1 MKKTRISL
9 LALMLALIMVVGV
22 FASCNGTG
30 GDNASEKASEAVTSA
45 DTSAETT
52 AEATTEAQ
60 TTSTET
66 QTSATETETTTTE
79 TEASSTETVTT
90 ETESSETDT
99 ETTVGETE
107 TTTTETETATTETEE
122 VLDTSALTI
131 EVVDRNPDF
140 VEHETASAVNERPV
154 QVRVEAED
162 YLNSTIPWAEYK
174 GTEFSDG
181 VLMRGLTSKNNTDLQ
196 GNYYVEYIVN
206 VPVAGEYDFT
216 ILSTNVGSFDW
227 TTNYKYKV
235 NDGKEVNAVEV
246 ATVVSDFPSATL
258 GDSGLLKILNIGRIE
273 LNEGD
278 NTIRIT
284 LDNSD
289 LNTIQW
295 GPRIAFFMDY
305 FEVSRGSGSNSSVS
319 IEYATAVKGDNSDIL
334 TAAAKVN
341 VYDVST
347 PIKFTYVDFFAE
359 AGSKEYSIIDYFGNV
374 VYSGTVEGQQYD
386 YVTLERTIKN
396 HPTGFFTFVSGDLS
410 FDYVVTPA
418 LSERKNYEDSP
429 FAMDF
434 ASYYKIRDLNKMY
447 SVASAA
453 RLSGVTWV
461 RERSHWEYY
470 EKNPGEYDFSSTD
483 KHFRTIKKAGLKL
496 LSILYVSPQWAIE
509 NLGTTDSRV
518 GGFADTQLEVYDM
531 MYALADHYNG
541 IVDAWE
547 IWNESD
553 GGFALETAE
562 QYVAWYK
569 AAALGAVAADPNL
582 IVSHGGFC
590 IPNENQGSDYVHLS
604 FMNEMLLYTS
614 VFNYHSHT
622 PQSGDLHNVDYRK
635 TGMAKFVYPSM
646 ALYGALD
653 KPIWVTEAGMR
664 IESHNPTAEEKNAQ
678 TPYIITSTVQSLA
691 MGTDKHYWFLLAPLI
706 EGSGDFGTFSKELD
720 PYPTLAA
727 EAVMTKVL
735 GKGEYL
741 GELEG
746 LSGASMYGPY
756 GIVFNTGSRI
766 ASVLWLI
773 GDTEYEYTFD
783 AELPVIVTDMMGG
796 ETLVYPTDGKI
807 TVTITEKPIYI
818 TYSTPPAY
826 VDGRD
831 DREEI
836 EPLVF
841 TDAEKIVLSPEFEK
855 FDINADENKTM
866 GHLISNGLRVKVRV
880 TNFNDYAI
888 TGTVNAY
895 LEGLIIDGCDTVI
908 TVEPHSEAFVE
919 LTLFIDVDGEINDY
933 LTFVGNFNEMTT
945 TKAVAHVHTEGAV
958 KLDTIYDVKVEDARQ
973 YKANKLENIVVLLD
987 GNMTGE
993 FVVLLDETEIESE
1006 RVVYDDAKNRLNL
1019 DLSNIEAGNYVLT
1032 IARKTDTGYYD
1043 FKHLLMYFD
1052 GEIVEFRFP

>member
-1 MKKTRISL
+1 MKRTHISFLSIL
-9 LALMLALIMVVGV
+9 LVLVMTVGV
-22 FASCNGTG
+22 FASCGSGNGG
-30 GDNASEKASEAVTSA
+30 SEKASETVTSTE
-45 DTSAETT
+45 TSAETT
-52 AEATTEAQ
+52 AETTVESTTE
-60 TTSTET
+60 TTVETTTET
-66 QTSATETETTTTE
+66 QSETTVSETETTVTETETTV
-79 TEASSTETVTT
+79 S
-90 ETESSETDT
+90 
-99 ETTVGETE
+99 ETE
-107 TTTTETETATTETEE
+107 TTLGDTDTTVTETETTDLETES
-122 VLDTSALTI
+122 VDTEEALETGALTI

-140 VEHETASAVNERPV
+140 VEHETASAINERPV
-154 QVRVEAED
+154 HVRVEAED
-162 YLNSTIPWAEYK
+162 YLNSTIPWAEYN

-181 VLMRGLTSKNNTDLQ
+181 ILMRGLTSKNNTDLQ

-235 NDGKEVNAVEV
+235 NDGKEVNVVEV

-341 VYDVST
+341 VYDAST

-359 AGSKEYSIIDYFGNV
+359 AGEKEYSIIDYFGNV

-386 YVTLERTIKN
+386 YVTYERTVKN
-396 HPTGFFTFVSGDLS
+396 HPTGYFTFTAGELS
-410 FDYVVTPA
+410 FNYVVTPA
-418 LSERKNYEDSP
+418 LSERKNFEDTP

-434 ASYYKIRDLNKMY
+434 ASYYKIKDLNNMY
-447 SVASAA
+447 AVASAA

-470 EKNPGEYDFSSTD
+470 ERTPGVYDFSSTD
-483 KHFRTIKKAGLKL
+483 KHFRTIKRAGLNL
-496 LSILYVSPQWAIE
+496 LSIFYVSPAWAIE
-509 NLGTTDSRV
+509 NLGPTETRV
-518 GGFADTQLEVYDM
+518 GGFADTQLEVYNM
-531 MYALADHYNG
+531 MKALTGHYSG
-541 IVDAWE
+541 VVDAWE

-553 GGFALETAE
+553 GGFARETAE

-569 AAALGAVAADPNL
+569 AAALGTIAGDPNV

-590 IPNENQGSDYVHLS
+590 IPNEHEKSDYMHLS
-604 FMNEMLLYTS
+604 FMNDMMLYTS

-622 PQSGDLHNVDYRK
+622 PQSGDLHNVDFRK

-646 ALYGALD
+646 ALYGVLN
-653 KPIWVTEAGMR
+653 KPVWLTEAGMR
-664 IESHNPTAEEKNAQ
+664 LESHNPTMAEKKAQ
-678 TPYIITSTVQSLA
+678 TPYIITSTVQSIA
-691 MGTDKHYWFLLAPLI
+691 MGTDKHYWFLLSPLI
-706 EGSGDFGTFSKELD
+706 EGVGDFGTFSANLE

-746 LSGASMYGPY
+746 LHGASTLGPY

-766 ASVLWLI
+766 ASVLWLR
-773 GDTEYEYTFD
+773 GATTYEYTFD

-796 ETLVYPTDGKI
+796 ETLVEPVDGKI

-826 VDGRD
+826 VSGND
-831 DREEI
+831 DKEEI
-836 EPLVF
+836 EKLEF
-841 TDAEKIVLSPEFEK
+841 TDADKIVISPEFENY
-855 FDINADENKTM
+855 DINDNDTKTY
-866 GHLISNGLRVKVRV
+866 GHIITNGLKVKVRV
-880 TNFNDYAI
+880 SNFNDYAI
-888 TGTVNAY
+888 TGSVNAY
-895 LEGLIIDGCDTVI
+895 LKGLQIDGCDTVV
-908 TVEPHSEAFVE
+908 TVEPYSEAFVE
-919 LTLFIDVDGEINDY
+919 LTLFIESADSVINDY
-933 LTFVGNFNEMTT
+933 LTFVGTFNEMTT
-945 TKAVAHVHTEGAV
+945 SKAVAHVRTEGAE
-958 KLDTIYDVKVEDARQ
+958 KLDTVFDIKVEDARE
-973 YKANKLENIVVLLD
+973 YKLNKLDNVVVLLET
-987 GNMTGE
+987 NMTGE
-993 FVVLLDETEIESE
+993 FVVMIDETVIDAE
-1006 RVVYDDAKNRLNL
+1006 RVVYDEEKSRLNL
-1019 DLSNIEAGNYVLT
+1019 DLSFLEMGNYVMT
-1032 IARKTDTGYYD
+1032 IALKTETGYCD
-1043 FKHLLMYFD
+1043 FKHIFIYHEGD
-1052 GEIVEFRFP
+1052 SVQFRFP